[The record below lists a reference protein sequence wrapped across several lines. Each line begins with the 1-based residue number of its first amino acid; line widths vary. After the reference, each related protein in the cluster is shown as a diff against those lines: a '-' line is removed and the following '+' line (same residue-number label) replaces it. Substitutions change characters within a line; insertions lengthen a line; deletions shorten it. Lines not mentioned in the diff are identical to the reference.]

1 VWLEREVYPSDE
13 LLSLK
18 ARLMELAG
26 VTEGQIVGTEVVKAK
41 EETVD
46 REHLAV
52 NELIVFKQAAVDEID
67 GQLDNGKFHLVDSVW
82 MELCQQLKVVEE
94 NRTKI
99 AALEQKL
106 TDGFSSNADQSTLE
120 GLVTEYESQLQI

>member
-1 VWLEREVYPSDE
+1 
-13 LLSLK
+13 
-18 ARLMELAG
+18 M
-26 VTEGQIVGTEVVKAK
+26 GTEVVKAR

-106 TDGFSSNADQSTLE
+106 ADGFSSNADQSTLE

>member
-1 VWLEREVYPSDE
+1 MWLEREVYPSDE
-13 LLSLK
+13 LLPLK

-99 AALEQKL
+99 TALEQKL